1 MVTQQ
6 AAPDKN
12 ATQIVSASPLRVT
25 IIHNAETAPM
35 HTGNSRIAMMVLHHF
50 GTPEV

>member
-12 ATQIVSASPLRVT
+12 ATQIVSASPLRLRT
-25 IIHNAETAPM
+25 IHSAEAAPA
-35 HTGNSRIAMMVLHHF
+35 HAGNNRIAMMVLHHL
-50 GTPEV
+50 GTPGL

>member
-6 AAPDKN
+6 AAPDRN
-12 ATQIVSASPLRVT
+12 ATQIVSASPLSRRT
-25 IIHNAETAPM
+25 IHNAEAAPA
-35 HTGNSRIAMMVLHHF
+35 HTGNNRIAMMVLHHL